1 MATRRP
7 STRAYVRAVRAYVR
21 AGKAVGS
28 AGSLQSIATVPTPP
42 STASTAAANASPA
55 VASYEVPLSA
65 GAGQGLLLD
74 SSARQRSGL
83 SWYRPA
89 RVQLLAAPKQDG
101 APEAPAWSALVVD
114 GVTMPYEEVA
124 GVRMDESMLEFIV
137 EHSTKHTHVRMFT
150 RSEFNLWREA
160 LSPIIA
166 NTALHAQS
174 SASISAGS
182 KPSAVHAA
190 QKWLA
195 HAEGGAASCA

>member
-1 MATRRP
+1 MTA
-7 STRAYVRAVRAYVR
+7 A
-21 AGKAVGS
+21 
-28 AGSLQSIATVPTPP
+28 VPTPP

-83 SWYRPA
+83 SLYRTA

-101 APEAPAWSALVVD
+101 APEAPAWSALVMD
-114 GVTMPYEEVA
+114 GVTVPYEEVA

-137 EHSTKHTHVRMFT
+137 EHNTKHTHVRMFT

-160 LSPIIA
+160 LKPEI
-166 NTALHAQS
+166 NNPTLHVHTK
-174 SASISAGS
+174 S

-195 HAEGGAASCA
+195 NEEVRL